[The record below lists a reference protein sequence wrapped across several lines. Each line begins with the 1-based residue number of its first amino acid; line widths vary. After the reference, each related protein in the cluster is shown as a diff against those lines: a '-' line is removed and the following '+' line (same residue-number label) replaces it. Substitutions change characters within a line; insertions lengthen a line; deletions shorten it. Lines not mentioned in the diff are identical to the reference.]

1 MATSIWLSSGS
12 WVVIFCSQMP
22 GRHER
27 PHHQRVR
34 EPRAQPQRLVGDAG
48 DDRDRHDRASPIRH
62 QIPGVPNS
70 VNTKIVMIITMIRK
84 FVPQRTCSL
93 G

>member
-1 MATSIWLSSGS
+1 MPAMIGMATT
-12 WVVIFCSQMP
+12 
-22 GRHER
+22 
-27 PHHQRVR
+27 R
-34 EPRAQPQRLVGDAG
+34 E
-48 DDRDRHDRASPIRH
+48 PIRH

-70 VNTKIVMIITMIRK
+70 VNTKIVMTITMIRK